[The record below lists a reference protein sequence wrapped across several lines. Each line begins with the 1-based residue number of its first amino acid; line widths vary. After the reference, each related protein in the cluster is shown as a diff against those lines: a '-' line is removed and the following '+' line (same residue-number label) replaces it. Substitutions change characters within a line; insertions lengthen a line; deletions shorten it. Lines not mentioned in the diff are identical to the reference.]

1 MDLISAL
8 ETKPSPLSDL
18 AGQRARRYTFPPRTK
33 VHLGK
38 EAAVLVDVS
47 VTGAQVIC
55 ANSPEVGKIVTVT
68 LPSDEAPCFCEG
80 RLLWA
85 QREQSAKN
93 RPFRYRIGLVF
104 TALDEASLR
113 AFIDRHSIG

>member
-1 MDLISAL
+1 
-8 ETKPSPLSDL
+8 
-18 AGQRARRYTFPPRTK
+18 
-33 VHLGK
+33 
-38 EAAVLVDVS
+38 
-47 VTGAQVIC
+47 
-55 ANSPEVGKIVTVT
+55 VT
-68 LPSDEAPCFCEG
+68 LASDEAPCFCEG

-113 AFIDRHSIG
+113 AYIERHSIG